1 MKLPLNVKLGIIAGL
16 VNCIAWFGIAKA
28 IGYYT
33 IAVDQYRYFVTLI
46 LLCLGICVSVYYER
60 KSVGGFI
67 EFKTAMKTGFLYT
80 LILGFFLAVF
90 NFIYYKFIAVDAID
104 YFLNE
109 ARRTMEEGKVK
120 PEDIDK
126 NIEVLK
132 SYFGPFRMM
141 MSTVIIGII
150 LSLLSA
156 AIFRKKNPIVPFSEN

>member
-1 MKLPLNVKLGIIAGL
+1 M
-16 VNCIAWFGIAKA
+16 NCVAWFGIAKA
-28 IGYYT
+28 FGYYT

-60 KSVGGFI
+60 KTAGGFI

-141 MSTVIIGII
+141 MSTVIMGII